1 MTEVGHDLIPL
12 MTVASCLLKLAFM
25 PYMHAKML
33 LLQAAA
39 RVYTYVT
46 HLYSLKVRPQNPGY
60 LWNLAIY
67 PQAFSY
73 IATH

>member
-33 LLQAAA
+33 LLQAAP

-46 HLYSLKVRPQNPGY
+46 HLYSLKVRP
-60 LWNLAIY
+60 
-67 PQAFSY
+67 
-73 IATH
+73 